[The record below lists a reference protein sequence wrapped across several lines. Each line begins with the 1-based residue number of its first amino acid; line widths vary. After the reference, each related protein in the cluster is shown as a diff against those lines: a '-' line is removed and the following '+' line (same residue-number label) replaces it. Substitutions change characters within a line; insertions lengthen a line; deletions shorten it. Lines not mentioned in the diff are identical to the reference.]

1 MFFSCFD
8 ELEFS
13 AKSRLEFFSEE
24 ALKFFWEKGKK
35 SLVYVL
41 KNDFQGAFY
50 ESLAGLAGVVRVVA
64 GFTKTSHWKGKTK

>member
-8 ELEFS
+8 KLEFS
-13 AKSRLEFFSEE
+13 AKSRLEVFLEE
-24 ALKFFWEKGKK
+24 ALILLEKRQKI

-41 KNDFQGAFY
+41 KKYFQGSFY

>member
-1 MFFSCFD
+1 M
-8 ELEFS
+8 
-13 AKSRLEFFSEE
+13 EE
-24 ALKFFWEKGKK
+24 ALILLGKGKK

-41 KNDFQGAFY
+41 KNYYQGAFY